1 MRNLLLKGEMFLVGA
16 INEQPWDSDIPAVA
30 SGFVEQ
36 LKFVTKTLA
45 IIFFAIIA
53 TLGTLYLLLLGV
65 QKALAKDPEKHK
77 KANEN
82 MVGVLKGIGYA
93 TLLSFALPVLLG
105 IVYGILI
112 SKA

>member
-1 MRNLLLKGEMFLVGA
+1 M
-16 INEQPWDSDIPAVA
+16 
-30 SGFVEQ
+30 
-36 LKFVTKTLA
+36 
-45 IIFFAIIA
+45 
-53 TLGTLYLLLLGV
+53 LLGV

-82 MVGVLKGIGYA
+82 MLGVLKGIGYA
-93 TLLSFALPVLLG
+93 TLGALALPVLLG

>member
-1 MRNLLLKGEMFLVGA
+1 M
-16 INEQPWDSDIPAVA
+16 
-30 SGFVEQ
+30 
-36 LKFVTKTLA
+36 
-45 IIFFAIIA
+45 
-53 TLGTLYLLLLGV
+53 LLGV

-82 MVGVLKGIGYA
+82 MLGVLKGIGYA
-93 TLLSFALPVLLG
+93 TLGSLALPVLLG